1 MKKQQVSGKKE
12 KENLGKHRAM
22 AKHEFADSRI
32 NSTARLTSP
41 KLTYHPRYQQYGIP
55 RCTCNSNGG
64 DTRISQNE
72 NRKWSKEELEVRNEQ
87 WTRKNRVVRVPG
99 GIAFDCDVV
108 EPPGGPR
115 GQEVRGRSVVRATST
130 ARLPRG
136 EIAGRA
142 EEEVGWC
149 DLRRHPAQRG
159 GGAGGGGGDGGV
171 EQLLPD
177 SEEEESTAMSRQLRG
192 ERDHVSRDYQEGYL
206 GDFRDLRDLRDFRD
220 FHRDPLGD
228 IRDDRDS
235 QGHREGPVA
244 GRTYRDDYP
253 EEYDH
258 RPTAASTS
266 ANLTN
271 NPGRLNGRVTLHE
284 GRNDLQLVNLC
295 VPTRSAIVVSRSIVM
310 LLDANN

>member
-1 MKKQQVSGKKE
+1 M
-12 KENLGKHRAM
+12 RAP
-22 AKHEFADSRI
+22 D
-32 NSTARLTSP
+32 
-41 KLTYHPRYQQYGIP
+41 
-55 RCTCNSNGG
+55 
-64 DTRISQNE
+64 
-72 NRKWSKEELEVRNEQ
+72 
-87 WTRKNRVVRVPG
+87 

-130 ARLPRG
+130 ARLSRG

-149 DLRRHPAQRG
+149 DLRRHPARRG
-159 GGAGGGGGDGGV
+159 GGAGGGGGGGGV

-177 SEEEESTAMSRQLRG
+177 SEEEEPTAMSRQLRS
-192 ERDHVSRDYQEGYL
+192 ERDRDYQEGYL

-220 FHRDPLGD
+220 FHRDTLD
-228 IRDDRDS
+228 ERDG
-235 QGHREGPVA
+235 QGLREGSTA

-271 NPGRLNGRVTLHE
+271 NP
-284 GRNDLQLVNLC
+284 
-295 VPTRSAIVVSRSIVM
+295 VSR
-310 LLDANN
+310 NFFP

>member
-1 MKKQQVSGKKE
+1 M
-12 KENLGKHRAM
+12 
-22 AKHEFADSRI
+22 
-32 NSTARLTSP
+32 
-41 KLTYHPRYQQYGIP
+41 
-55 RCTCNSNGG
+55 
-64 DTRISQNE
+64 
-72 NRKWSKEELEVRNEQ
+72 
-87 WTRKNRVVRVPG
+87 RVPG

-136 EIAGRA
+136 EIVGRA

-149 DLRRHPAQRG
+149 DLRRHPARRG
-159 GGAGGGGGDGGV
+159 GGAGGGGGGGGV

-220 FHRDPLGD
+220 FHRDPLD

-235 QGHREGPVA
+235 RDREEPVT
-244 GRTYRDDYP
+244 GRSYRDDYP

-271 NPGRLNGRVTLHE
+271 NP
-284 GRNDLQLVNLC
+284 
-295 VPTRSAIVVSRSIVM
+295 VSRSFFFYGRSYRKII
-310 LLDANN
+310 LPNIYSSIKHKP

>member
-1 MKKQQVSGKKE
+1 M
-12 KENLGKHRAM
+12 
-22 AKHEFADSRI
+22 
-32 NSTARLTSP
+32 
-41 KLTYHPRYQQYGIP
+41 
-55 RCTCNSNGG
+55 
-64 DTRISQNE
+64 
-72 NRKWSKEELEVRNEQ
+72 
-87 WTRKNRVVRVPG
+87 RVPG

-130 ARLPRG
+130 ARLPRS

-159 GGAGGGGGDGGV
+159 GGAGGGGGGGGV

-228 IRDDRDS
+228 IRDERDS
-235 QGHREGPVA
+235 QGLREGP

-258 RPTAASTS
+258 RPTVASTS

-271 NPGRLNGRVTLHE
+271 NPVSNSLLRKMSHVRLFFLTFSITKIIDASTFVKKN
-284 GRNDLQLVNLC
+284 NN
-295 VPTRSAIVVSRSIVM
+295 IVFF
-310 LLDANN
+310 

>member
-1 MKKQQVSGKKE
+1 M
-12 KENLGKHRAM
+12 
-22 AKHEFADSRI
+22 
-32 NSTARLTSP
+32 
-41 KLTYHPRYQQYGIP
+41 
-55 RCTCNSNGG
+55 
-64 DTRISQNE
+64 
-72 NRKWSKEELEVRNEQ
+72 
-87 WTRKNRVVRVPG
+87 RVPG

-159 GGAGGGGGDGGV
+159 GGAGGGGGGGGV

-220 FHRDPLGD
+220 YHRDPLGD
-228 IRDDRDS
+228 IRDDRDG
-235 QGHREGPVA
+235 QGLREGPVT

-258 RPTAASTS
+258 RPTVASTS

-271 NPGRLNGRVTLHE
+271 NP
-284 GRNDLQLVNLC
+284 
-295 VPTRSAIVVSRSIVM
+295 VSRSLFLKMLHVRLFFLMSSIKNFDATIVAKKIIIILYYFKKLYKHLNM
-310 LLDANN
+310 